1 MRVDVRSGSRQD
13 RVDQLLYLKTAAR
26 QLEHDTVALV
36 AQMDDAG
43 DFVDFGVRPA
53 LAIADMLRCKESEA
67 RRMVAVGR
75 AVFPTTLAG
84 VALEPRLP
92 ATAMA
97 LAGWEIGQ
105 AHAEVIEHALSGE
118 QARRISPEQWVGLE
132 QQLAELAR
140 DYRPDELARLAAQL
154 LERLDQDGPP
164 PDEDEPQVN
173 ELHLSASAD
182 GVGGRIKGR
191 LDSATFEVLSRA
203 VRSVLCPAADEGK
216 SLGERQADALGEI
229 CEHALDE
236 GRLPLEG
243 GERPH
248 VTAILD
254 YRWMREQARGLM
266 FDFGGRGTAA
276 DLRALLCDCGVTP
289 VVFDGASQPLDLGRE
304 RRCVSLAQRKAVAAR
319 DRGCAHPGCHR
330 TPAWCQVH
338 HIREWVN
345 GGETNIQELVMLCRT
360 HHRMIH
366 QSGWEV
372 RMHLGRPEFIPP
384 RWLDPSQAPR
394 RQPMLV

>member
-1 MRVDVRSGSRQD
+1 MRVKVRMAARQA
-13 RVDQLLYLKTAAR
+13 RVDQLLYLKMLAR
-26 QLEHDTVALV
+26 QVEHDTVALV
-36 AQMDDAG
+36 AQMDDEG
-43 DFVDFGVRPA
+43 DFAEYGVRPA
-53 LAIADMLRCKESEA
+53 PAIADMLRIRESEA
-67 RRMVAVGR
+67 RRIVAVAR

-84 VALEPRLP
+84 VPLEPRLP

-97 LAGWEIGQ
+97 LAGWEIDQ
-105 AHAEVIEHALSGE
+105 AHAAVIEHALGGG
-118 QARRISPEQWVGLE
+118 QARRISPEQWIVLE
-132 QQLAELAR
+132 EQLAELAR
-140 DYRPDELARLAAQL
+140 DYRPDELDRLAKQL

-164 PDEDEPQVN
+164 PDEGEPQVN
-173 ELHLSASAD
+173 ELHMSASAD
-182 GVGGRIKGR
+182 GAGGRIKGR
-191 LDSATFEVLSRA
+191 LDAATYEVVARA
-203 VRSVLCPAADEGK
+203 VRGVLCPAADEGK
-216 SLGERQADALGEI
+216 TLGERQADALGEI

-236 GRLPLEG
+236 SRLPLEG

-254 YRWMREQARGLM
+254 YQWMREQSRGLM

-330 TPAWCQVH
+330 KPAWCRVH

-345 GGETNIQELVMLCRT
+345 GGETNIEDLVMVCRT

-366 QSGWEV
+366 QSGWKV

-384 RWLDPSQAPR
+384 RWVDPRQAPR

>member
-1 MRVDVRSGSRQD
+1 MPESPLPSSRESVDAGLAVMRVGVRSASRQA
-13 RVDQLLYLKTAAR
+13 RVDQLSYLKTLAR
-26 QLEHDTVALV
+26 KVEHDTVALV

-43 DFVDFGVRPA
+43 DFAEYGVRPA
-53 LAIADMLRCKESEA
+53 PAIADMLRIRESEA
-67 RRMVAVGR
+67 RRMVAVAR

-84 VALEPRLP
+84 LPLEPRLP

-97 LAGWEIGQ
+97 LAGWEIDQ
-105 AHAEVIEHALSGE
+105 AHAEVIDQALRKDAAE
-118 QARRISPEQWVGLE
+118 RISPEQWTALE
-132 QQLAELAR
+132 EQLAELAR
-140 DYRPDELARLAAQL
+140 HYRPDELAKLAAQL
-154 LERLDQDGPP
+154 LDRLDQDGPP

-191 LDSATFEVLSRA
+191 LDAATFEVLSRA
-203 VRSVLCPAADEGK
+203 VRALLCPAADEGK
-216 SLGERQADALGEI
+216 TLGERQADALGEI

-254 YRWMREQARGLM
+254 YQWMREQARGLM
-266 FDFGGRGTAA
+266 FDYGGRGTAA

-319 DRGCAHPGCHR
+319 DRSEEH
-330 TPAWCQVH
+330 TS
-338 HIREWVN
+338 
-345 GGETNIQELVMLCRT
+345 ELQSLRHLVCR
-360 HHRMIH
+360 
-366 QSGWEV
+366 
-372 RMHLGRPEFIPP
+372 
-384 RWLDPSQAPR
+384 
-394 RQPMLV
+394 

>member
-1 MRVDVRSGSRQD
+1 MSASSLPPSRESVNAGLAVMRVKVRMAARQA
-13 RVDQLLYLKTAAR
+13 RVDQLLYLKMLAR
-26 QLEHDTVALV
+26 QVEHDTVALV
-36 AQMDDAG
+36 AQMDDEG
-43 DFVDFGVRPA
+43 DFAEYGVRPA
-53 LAIADMLRCKESEA
+53 PAIADMLRIRESEA
-67 RRMVAVGR
+67 RRIVAVAR

-84 VALEPRLP
+84 VPLEPRLP

-97 LAGWEIGQ
+97 LAGWEIDQ
-105 AHAEVIEHALSGE
+105 AHAAVIEHALGGG
-118 QARRISPEQWVGLE
+118 QARRISPEQWIVLE
-132 QQLAELAR
+132 EQLAELAR
-140 DYRPDELARLAAQL
+140 DYRPDELDRLAKQL

-164 PDEDEPQVN
+164 PDEGEPQVN
-173 ELHLSASAD
+173 ELHMSASAD
-182 GVGGRIKGR
+182 GAGGRIKGR
-191 LDSATFEVLSRA
+191 LDAATYEVVARA
-203 VRSVLCPAADEGK
+203 VRGVLCPAADEGK
-216 SLGERQADALGEI
+216 TLGERQADALGEI

-236 GRLPLEG
+236 SRLPLEG

-254 YRWMREQARGLM
+254 YQWMREQSRGLM

-330 TPAWCQVH
+330 KPAWCQVH

-345 GGETNIQELVMLCRT
+345 G
-360 HHRMIH
+360 
-366 QSGWEV
+366 
-372 RMHLGRPEFIPP
+372 
-384 RWLDPSQAPR
+384 
-394 RQPMLV
+394 